1 MVYYLLNMYKYEES
15 KLSRIFLLLSKI
27 NDINGNYLMVVFIES
42 QTMYNLLLFNSIQ
55 LISNIFCF
63 WKSLVYRLFYALMS
77 HHFIIIFFSFP
88 PAILE
93 KSFFLGIPK
102 KKNRLELHSVGI
114 DWYWSAGNILRFFW
128 AVNEEEEGGC
138 HY

>member
-63 WKSLVYRLFYALMS
+63 LKIARLSAFLRLDESSFYNY
-77 HHFIIIFFSFP
+77 IFQLFP
-88 PAILE
+88 RNPRKVVL
-93 KSFFLGIPK
+93 FRYTK
-102 KKNRLELHSVGI
+102 KKESFGASFSWNRL
-114 DWYWSAGNILRFFW
+114 ILKCFTTFGDFSER
-128 AVNEEEEGGC
+128 
-138 HY
+138 